1 MFIVSLIVIRIGFL
15 LLLFLYSFSTLGL
28 KIHVSESTKLF
39 LEKAA
44 HGTDFD
50 LTLRGEIDVKGKGK
64 MTTYWLNGMANGY
77 FPTIDSTK
85 QRPSLCDLDS
95 TGIPSQIDPNSAF
108 ASPSIHSSNAGSSV
122 CIVPPSM
129 EIVVSDNSSPNHNN
143 ITVSPAIVPTKVTIM
158 LNNGSSTTLNG
169 QV

>member
-1 MFIVSLIVIRIGFL
+1 M
-15 LLLFLYSFSTLGL
+15 
-28 KIHVSESTKLF
+28 SESTKIF
-39 LEKAA
+39 LEKAG

-50 LTLRGEIDVKGKGK
+50 LVLRGEIDVKGKGK
-64 MTTYWLNGMANGY
+64 MTTYWLNGMTNGY
-77 FPTIDSTK
+77 FPTIDSAK

-108 ASPSIHSSNAGSSV
+108 ASPSIHSSNAGSSI
-122 CIVPPSM
+122 CIVPQSM
-129 EIVVSDNSSPNHNN
+129 EIIVPDNLSLNHQNN
-143 ITVSPAIVPTKVTIM
+143 MTVSPAIVPTKVTIL